1 MLFMLRHDIS
11 QLAPAVEVRGLTKH
25 YGDRAVVDAIDL
37 TVAVGDV
44 YGFLGPNGAGKTTTL
59 RMLLGL
65 VAPEAGTIGLLGRDP
80 AHDPIAAREGV
91 AGFIEEPRLY
101 TYLSGRANLELL
113 ADFDLQGEGRRTIDE
128 ALELVDLRDRAGDKV
143 GHYSQGMRQRIGIA
157 ACLVRR
163 PRLLILDEPANGV
176 DPGGVRDMRI
186 LLRRLASE
194 GITILLSSHL
204 LAEVEET
211 CSRVAVI
218 SGGRV
223 AFEGGLDQLRVHA
236 TTEYVLETTDPEQA
250 LRVCFDLGVLH
261 DLRGDGPYLRFSTAT
276 DAALVAMT
284 AALADHGIGVRA
296 LRPERRSLEDVFF
309 ELTEPSV
316 PEPAGAAA

>member
-1 MLFMLRHDIS
+1 MMVMPRFDGGT
-11 QLAPAVEVRGLTKH
+11 AVEVRGLTKH

-37 TVAVGDV
+37 TVPVGDV

-65 VAPEAGTIGLLGRDP
+65 VAPEEGAIRLLGRDP
-80 AHDPIAAREGV
+80 AEDAIAAREGV

-101 TYLSGRANLELL
+101 TYLSGRANLQLL
-113 ADFDLQGEGRRTIDE
+113 ADFDLQGEGRRAVDE
-128 ALELVDLRDRAGDKV
+128 ALDLVDLRDRADDKV

-176 DPGGVRDMRI
+176 DPGGVRDMRA
-186 LLRRLASE
+186 LLRRLAGE

-218 SGGRV
+218 SSGRV
-223 AFEGGLDQLRVHA
+223 AFEGGLAELRA
-236 TTEYVLETTDPEQA
+236 RSSTEYVLETTDPEQA
-250 LRVCFDLGVLH
+250 LRVCFDLGLLD
-261 DLRGDGPYLRFSTAT
+261 DLRPDGPHARFSAAT
-276 DAALVAMT
+276 DDVLVALT
-284 AALADHGIGVRA
+284 AALADRGIGIRA
-296 LRPERRSLEDVFF
+296 LRAERRSLEDVFF
-309 ELTEPSV
+309 ELTEAPV
-316 PEPAGAAA
+316 ADHIGAHI

>member
-1 MLFMLRHDIS
+1 MASM
-11 QLAPAVEVRGLTKH
+11 AVEVRALTKH
-25 YGDRAVVDAIDL
+25 YGERAAVDAIDL
-37 TVAVGDV
+37 TVRVGDV

-65 VAPEAGTIGLLGRDP
+65 VQPEAGTIRLLGRDP
-80 AHDPIAAREGV
+80 ATDPIAAREGV

-101 TYLSGRANLELL
+101 TYLTGRANLELL
-113 ADFDLQGEGRRTIDE
+113 ADFDLQGEGRKTIDE
-128 ALELVDLRDRAGDKV
+128 ALDLVDLRDRAGDKV

-223 AFEGGLDQLRVHA
+223 AFEGGLADLHSRSI
-236 TTEYVLETTDPEQA
+236 TEYVLETTDPPQA

-261 DLRGDGPYLRFSTAT
+261 DLHSDGPFVRFTAAT
-276 DAALVAMT
+276 DEALVALT

-296 LRPERRSLEDVFF
+296 LRPERRSLEDMFF

-316 PEPAGAAA
+316 PETTGAAA

>member
-1 MLFMLRHDIS
+1 MTRHDHDAS
-11 QLAPAVEVRGLTKH
+11 QPAPAVEIRGLTKH
-25 YGDRAVVDAIDL
+25 YGDRAAVDAIDL
-37 TVAVGDV
+37 TVRVGDV

-65 VAPEAGTIGLLGRDP
+65 VKPQAGTIRLLGRDP
-80 AHDPIAAREGV
+80 VPDPIAAREGV

-101 TYLSGRANLELL
+101 TYLSGRRNLELL
-113 ADFDLQGEGRRTIDE
+113 ADFDLRGEGRAAIDE
-128 ALELVDLRDRAGDKV
+128 ALDLVDLRDRADDKV

-186 LLRRLASE
+186 LLRRLAGE

-218 SGGRV
+218 SGGRI
-223 AFEGGLDQLRVHA
+223 AFEGDLAELQARSI
-236 TTEYVLETTDPEQA
+236 TEYVLETTDPERA
-250 LRVCFDLGVLH
+250 LRVCFDLGLLH
-261 DLRGDGPYLRFSTAT
+261 DLRGDGPNVRFTAAT
-276 DAALVAMT
+276 DEALVALTT
-284 AALADHGIGVRA
+284 ALGAHGIGVRA

-316 PEPAGAAA
+316 PEPAGAVA